1 MAQPTANTPANPD
14 QIGTNPQPNTGSGIE
29 ILRVRIVSP
38 RQTLFEGTAKS
49 VSSTNSVG
57 KFDVLPEHANFVTLI
72 QNSPIVIIK
81 EDKQNISFS
90 FPLAILYAA
99 NNKVNIYTDIQL
111 EKISP
116 D

>member
-1 MAQPTANTPANPD
+1 MAQPTAN
-14 QIGTNPQPNTGSGIE
+14 PNTNITAPQLSTTPRVE

-49 VSSTNSVG
+49 VSSTNSMG

-72 QNSPIVIIK
+72 QNSPIVIIQ
-81 EDKQNISFS
+81 EDKQNVSFT
-90 FPLAILYAA
+90 FPLAIMYAA